1 MNITLNWSGFLFAII
16 FVLFFMG
23 TVALIGL
30 RSLMK
35 QEEQK
40 KGENEPKDSFSR
52 TKILVI

>member
-40 KGENEPKDSFSR
+40 KVKTNQKTHSVELKS
-52 TKILVI
+52 